1 MKKYTVALTGGIGS
15 GKSIVAKL
23 FELYDI
29 PVYNSDRMAKSLMET
44 DRNLINEI
52 IKLFGKQAYN
62 GNKLNRPFLA
72 EQVFGSQNKLQ
83 LINSLVHSAVID
95 DFRCWACGQ
104 SAATVLFESAVIF
117 ENGLERHFDKTIAV
131 IAPKHLRMRRV
142 MKRSELS
149 AYEVKQRMAAQM
161 SRRELKAKADF
172 VVNNND
178 KTAIIPQVE
187 TILTEIV

>member
-1 MKKYTVALTGGIGS
+1 
-15 GKSIVAKL
+15 
-23 FELYDI
+23 
-29 PVYNSDRMAKSLMET
+29 MAKSLMET

-72 EQVFGSQNKLQ
+72 EQVFGSQKKLQ

-104 SAATVLFESAVIF
+104 PAETVLFESAVIF

-142 MKRSELS
+142 MKRSGLS

>member
-1 MKKYTVALTGGIGS
+1 MKKHTVALTGGIGS

-29 PVYNSDRMAKSLMET
+29 PVYDSDRMAKSLMET

-72 EQVFGSQNKLQ
+72 EQVFGSQKKLQ
-83 LINSLVHSAVID
+83 LINSLVHSAE
-95 DFRCWACGQ
+95 
-104 SAATVLFESAVIF
+104 TVLFESAVIF

-161 SRRELKAKADF
+161 SRRELKTKADF